1 MKALSQRAL
10 VDISFTG
17 KVTGT
22 EKIYFQRKNEFS
34 FKLIP
39 LMIKKII
46 YSKEMEKIA
55 AERIKNAIADIIN
68 GGNSTKYNISDIKKC
83 VGNDVFNNAYSE
95 VEIEVLNEQKKT
107 ITNNESNIESQK
119 EDRVPNTEQAS
130 LKNEFENEKISEETI
145 ENLITLMNKH
155 NFSVDRNFLLE
166 LNKETNNGTQV
177 VAKDRFTIPTCQ
189 NNLANFYKVISC
201 EPDGEYKNLIML
213 NIDKLL
219 YQLSAPEV
227 QYIPPTIQPTEPKI
241 EKIITPINK
250 EIVNLE
256 NEKKSKQELYGP
268 LIDYLSESTKYSL
281 LGKKEKNY
289 SNSEVQ
295 LINSMINTKFN
306 AMNKQFN
313 SEHKD
318 QCLKLLSKIRNEIEG
333 NPKIQN
339 QQQILDDIKALTKK
353 INMIR
358 NPR

>member
-1 MKALSQRAL
+1 
-10 VDISFTG
+10 
-17 KVTGT
+17 
-22 EKIYFQRKNEFS
+22 
-34 FKLIP
+34 
-39 LMIKKII
+39 
-46 YSKEMEKIA
+46 
-55 AERIKNAIADIIN
+55 
-68 GGNSTKYNISDIKKC
+68 
-83 VGNDVFNNAYSE
+83 
-95 VEIEVLNEQKKT
+95 
-107 ITNNESNIESQK
+107 
-119 EDRVPNTEQAS
+119 
-130 LKNEFENEKISEETI
+130 
-145 ENLITLMNKH
+145 
-155 NFSVDRNFLLE
+155 
-166 LNKETNNGTQV
+166 
-177 VAKDRFTIPTCQ
+177 
-189 NNLANFYKVISC
+189 
-201 EPDGEYKNLIML
+201 
-213 NIDKLL
+213 L
-219 YQLSAPEV
+219 YQLSAPEI

-339 QQQILDDIKALTKK
+339 QQQILADIKALTKK

-358 NPR
+358 IPR